1 MGPGAATRPDEGAA
15 LQRLVDDRQFARFQ
29 TLVQDE
35 SGIWLSPAKRALLVA
50 RLSRRLRELRLPSYR
65 KYYELVIADAAERV
79 HMLDCITTNETHF
92 FREPRHFDFLATKVY
107 PRWRA
112 DALTGARPR
121 AIRVWSAACSTG
133 EEPYSLA
140 MSLLRAFPP
149 DSGFTLEILGTDLST
164 RALEQARSAR
174 WSITKADEIPAADL
188 KTFMLRGIGSQ
199 AGWMVAGPEL
209 RELVR
214 VRRLN
219 LHDADWPGLGT
230 FDLVFCRNVL
240 MYFAP
245 ATKERVVGR
254 LLRHVAPAGFLFL
267 GHAESLSGQDY
278 PMRGVLPNV
287 YAHATGGEA
296 RPPSCT
302 SHVQSKG

>member
-1 MGPGAATRPDEGAA
+1 MGPDAGTTSDPGDA

-29 TLVQDE
+29 TLVEDE
-35 SGIWLSPAKRALLVA
+35 SGIWLSPAKRALLVG
-50 RLSRRLRELRLPSYR
+50 RLSRRLRELGIASYR
-65 KYYELVIADAAERV
+65 KYYELVVADAAERV

-92 FREPRHFDFLATKVY
+92 FREPRHFDFLATEVY
-107 PRWRA
+107 PRWREE
-112 DALTGARPR
+112 ALAGMRPR

-149 DSGFTLEILGTDLST
+149 PSGFAIEILGTDLST
-164 RALEQARSAR
+164 RSLERAGSAR
-174 WSITKADEIPAADL
+174 WPIAKADEIPAADL
-188 KTFMLRGIGSQ
+188 KAFMLRGIGKQ
-199 AGWMVAGPEL
+199 AGWMSAGPEL

-230 FDLVFCRNVL
+230 FDLVFCRNAL

-254 LLRHVAPAGFLFL
+254 LLRHLAPAGLLFL
-267 GHAESLSGQDY
+267 GHAENLSGVDY
-278 PMRGVLPNV
+278 PVKSVLPNV
-287 YAHATGGEA
+287 YSHVLGGEA
-296 RPPSCT
+296 SRGGRT
-302 SHVQSKG
+302 GAR